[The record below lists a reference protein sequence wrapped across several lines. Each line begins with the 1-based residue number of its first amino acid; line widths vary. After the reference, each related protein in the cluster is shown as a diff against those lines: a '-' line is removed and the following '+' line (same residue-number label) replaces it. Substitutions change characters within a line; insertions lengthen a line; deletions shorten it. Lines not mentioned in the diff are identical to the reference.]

1 MLPLPMLSLGLSAL
15 KILKTAKDLFIGKK
29 SKKTEIS
36 LYLLAFKAALI
47 GLAAY
52 FGITFPHEV
61 DVLTVINALIPVLLP
76 VALADR
82 ARKLT
87 DALFQFL
94 EKEKK

>member
-1 MLPLPMLSLGLSAL
+1 MLPLPLIGLGLNAL
-15 KILKTAKDLFIGKK
+15 KLLQIVKNLFVGKK